1 MDSGE
6 TEAIA
11 EQLKKV
17 NQAGILTINSQ
28 PSANGVPSDDEVFG
42 WGQAGGYV
50 YQKAYLEFFSC
61 EENVLALLQ
70 VLGRFPGVN
79 FQVRKQL
86 MKYLYKNREIRQKCS
101 SLFQVVNRAG
111 DVNYTNMRNRQPI
124 AVTWGVFP
132 GREIIQPT
140 IVDPVA
146 FNQWRTEAFGLW
158 TEQWGKL
165 YEPESQSRQIVDN
178 ISDSYLLVNLVD
190 NDFPKGNCIWD
201 VIEDMLSRK
210 KLNEKMNLKT
220 TLSEWI
226 GMHNIPKK

>member
-1 MDSGE
+1 M
-6 TEAIA
+6 
-11 EQLKKV
+11 
-17 NQAGILTINSQ
+17 
-28 PSANGVPSDDEVFG
+28 
-42 WGQAGGYV
+42 
-50 YQKAYLEFFSC
+50 
-61 EENVLALLQ
+61 
-70 VLGRFPGVN
+70 
-79 FQVRKQL
+79 
-86 MKYLYKNREIRQKCS
+86 
-101 SLFQVVNRAG
+101 NRAG

-165 YEPESQSRQIVDN
+165 YEPESQSRQIINN